1 MVDISSSLFFIAG
14 KGEEYQPIQKENKEM
29 PGFIEKDGQENKLK
43 QPGPRLPGWSVS
55 RPIKG

>member
-43 QPGPRLPGWSVS
+43 QPVNRLPEWSVS
-55 RPIKG
+55 TPTTG